1 MNRPLAQIEAQNE
14 ALFAVLRSY
23 MSRSKTRIDQ
33 ENRITASNSGDDWT
47 SRLNRRVETQ
57 CGAKCTTQDSRYT
70 SRGYRLLPPC
80 RLRTRVGS
88 GSRRSGDLRDSGRC
102 CTGRDSSQAGIRFG
116 GPANEES
123 RSFHAKKN
131 LLSTTNRNRELLRR
145 RCVFRQCKLIS
156 SWPDTEAYKLTFE
169 NFANFLSVGVHD
181 WSVIAPS
188 RVGCVESDNA
198 ILRVGLRKGRK

>member
-1 MNRPLAQIEAQNE
+1 
-14 ALFAVLRSY
+14 
-23 MSRSKTRIDQ
+23 MSRSQTRIDQ
-33 ENRITASNSGDDWT
+33 ENWITASNSCNNWT

-57 CGAKCTTQDSRYT
+57 CAAKCTTQNSRYT
-70 SRGYRLLPPC
+70 LRRYRLLHLC

-88 GSRRSGDLRDSGRC
+88 GSRSGDLRDSGRC

-116 GPANEES
+116 RPANEES

-156 SWPDTEAYKLTFE
+156 SRADTEAYELTFE

-181 WSVIAPS
+181 WSAIGPS
-188 RVGCVESDNA
+188 RVGCVKSDRA